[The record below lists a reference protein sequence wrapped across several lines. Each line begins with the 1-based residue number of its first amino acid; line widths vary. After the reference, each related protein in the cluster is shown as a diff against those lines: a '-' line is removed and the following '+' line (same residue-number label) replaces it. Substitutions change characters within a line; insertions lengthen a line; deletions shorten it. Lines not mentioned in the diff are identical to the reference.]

1 MVKSLLSDIEQLG
14 KNAFI
19 IKRILFHF
27 LNHGYDTIANIA
39 KALNLSVPTVNKFLE
54 EMTAL
59 NLVKKQGKLET
70 GGGRHPSFYDLNPEA
85 CYFGGVDIKKS
96 SLTMAVIDLCGNIV
110 AKRENIKYAVAN
122 TSESLDHLCELIK
135 TFLAES
141 QIPVIKI
148 INVSVNISGR
158 VNSRTGSSYSMFN
171 FCDKPLAD
179 IMTQKIGT
187 PMSIDNDTRA
197 MTFGEYTYHKAN
209 KVKNMLFINVS
220 WGIGIGIVL
229 GGQLYSGKSGFAG
242 EIGHMVTYDN
252 EIICHCGKKGCLETE
267 ASGRALHR
275 KLSQRLDAG
284 ANSLIA
290 DKYHTKGEIS
300 LEDILDAVRREDLLC
315 IELVEDVGRE
325 LGRWLAGMINIFNPE
340 IVVVGGM
347 LSETGDYLLQPIS
360 VAMRRYSLNMVN
372 KDTQIDL
379 SHLGADAGVVG
390 ACGLAR
396 NKVFEDIFA

>member
-1 MVKSLLSDIEQLG
+1 MVNTFPTNIEQLG
-14 KNAFI
+14 KNAYI

-27 LNHGYDTIANIA
+27 LNHGYDTIANIS
-39 KALNLSVPTVNKFLE
+39 KTLNLSVPTVNKFLE
-54 EMTAL
+54 EMTSL
-59 NLVKKQGKLET
+59 DLVKKQGKLEI

-96 SLTMAVIDLCGNIV
+96 SLTMAVIDLCGNVV
-110 AKRENIKYAVAN
+110 AKRENVRYVADN
-122 TSESLDHLCELIK
+122 TAESLDRLCGLIK
-135 TFLAES
+135 AFLNES
-141 QIPVIKI
+141 QVPVGKI
-148 INVSVNISGR
+148 IKVCVNLSGR
-158 VNSRTGSSYSMFN
+158 VDSRRGSSYSMFN
-171 FCDKPLAD
+171 FCPGPLAD
-179 IMTQKIGT
+179 IMTAKIGT

-197 MTFGEYTYHKAN
+197 MTFGEYTYHKARD
-209 KVKNMLFINVS
+209 VRNMLFVNVS

-229 GGQLYSGKSGFAG
+229 DGKLYSGKSGFAG

-275 KLSQRLDAG
+275 KVRGRLDAG

-290 DKYHTKGEIS
+290 RQYHEAGDIS
-300 LEDILDAVRREDLLC
+300 FEDILDAVRREDLLC

-340 IVVVGGM
+340 IVVIGGM

-360 VAMRRYSLNMVN
+360 VAMHRYSLKMVN
-372 KDTQIDL
+372 RDTKIGL
-379 SHLGADAGVVG
+379 SQLGADAGVVG
-390 ACGLAR
+390 ACSLAR
-396 NKVFEDIFA
+396 TKVFEEVFA